1 MDFSKNIEV
10 KQGDLS
16 VDLQGLIVDYQN
28 VTFNILT
35 LGWADQL
42 LVQNLNSI
50 LEMQIQKK
58 ISISRNKYH

>member
-58 ISISRNKYH
+58 IGISRNKYH